1 MSMAN
6 NAEAIGQ
13 LLASN
18 ALMNGERELLQRRN
32 NTAAETPKTS
42 EQQVAS
48 PISHDA
54 RAVSAV
60 LLTLLDERLQASDAA
75 ILAAKGR
82 TAGPRFGSGEAA
94 ASLKA
99 ISAKYAEDGLVS
111 QAETVRPEPAPA
123 ADHGQLRQAPSM
135 VSPDLQ
141 TFIQRFVA
149 FATGPT
155 ERNGEVHSRA
165 PGSGGEPRPANA
177 LSIARIAIFILVA
190 WWLGV
195 LFVQWFAK

>member
-1 MSMAN
+1 MAN

-18 ALMNGERELLQRRN
+18 ALMKGERELLQGRN
-32 NTAAETPKTS
+32 DTAAEPPKTS
-42 EQQVAS
+42 EQQVAP

-75 ILAAKGR
+75 SRAAEGR
-82 TAGPRFGSGEAA
+82 AAGPKSGPGDAGAA
-94 ASLKA
+94 LKA

-111 QAETVRPEPAPA
+111 RSETARLELAPA
-123 ADHGQLRQAPSM
+123 ADRSQHRPAPPM
-135 VSPDLQ
+135 VSADLQ

-155 ERNGEVHSRA
+155 ERNGDARGMA
-165 PGSGGEPRPANA
+165 TGGGGELRPTTAF
-177 LSIARIAIFILVA
+177 SIARIAMSILVV

-195 LFVQWFAK
+195 LFVQWFAR